1 MFNAFIYIIC
11 ILTSVF
17 ALSGINFNNFF
28 KKDRVWEARVFIV
41 LISLA
46 LGYLV
51 GSLIIALID
60 INAGY

>member
-1 MFNAFIYIIC
+1 MFNATVYIIC

-17 ALSGINFNNFF
+17 SLSGINFSNFF
-28 KKDRVWEARVFIV
+28 KKDRVWEARIFIV

-51 GSLIIALID
+51 GSLLIALIN
-60 INAGY
+60 INTGY

>member
-1 MFNAFIYIIC
+1 MFNAFIYIIS

-28 KKDRVWEARVFIV
+28 KKDRIWEARVFIV
-41 LISLA
+41 LVSLA

-51 GSLIIALID
+51 GSLLIALIN
-60 INAGY
+60 INNGF

>member
-11 ILTSVF
+11 ILTSAF
-17 ALSGINFNNFF
+17 TLSGINFNNFF
-28 KKDRVWEARVFIV
+28 KKDRVWEARIFII

-51 GSLIIALID
+51 GSLLITL
-60 INAGY
+60 ININSGY